1 MFVCMSKYRKIM
13 FKWLII
19 WKKSYS
25 VCYAYHYSWLIFMA
39 LIKQND
45 LIYSFKQY
53 CECEIIMLTENVIF
67 FVWNWGVKR
76 TKVWICVK
84 TYLLTTTPSPINI
97 NLSNYEKEFN
107 MFWDR
112 YLKLYVWGNGTVGIL
127 HSMFWGSIGTL
138 WWKPTVHT
146 FKTNIGE

>member
-1 MFVCMSKYRKIM
+1 MVNNMKKIL
-13 FKWLII
+13 FCLLCLSLFLTNFYGFNKTKWL
-19 WKKSYS
+19 K
-25 VCYAYHYSWLIFMA
+25 
-39 LIKQND
+39 

-53 CECEIIMLTENVIF
+53 CECEIIMLTENVIFF

-107 MFWDR
+107 MFWDH

>member
-1 MFVCMSKYRKIM
+1 MVNNMKKIL
-13 FKWLII
+13 FCLLCLSLFLTNFYGFNKTKWL
-19 WKKSYS
+19 K
-25 VCYAYHYSWLIFMA
+25 
-39 LIKQND
+39 

-146 FKTNIGE
+146 FKTNIGEEP